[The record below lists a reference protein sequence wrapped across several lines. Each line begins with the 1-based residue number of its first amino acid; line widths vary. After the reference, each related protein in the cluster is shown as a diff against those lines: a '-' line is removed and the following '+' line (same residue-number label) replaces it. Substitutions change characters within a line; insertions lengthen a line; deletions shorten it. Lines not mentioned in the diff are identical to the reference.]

1 MDLLLILTDLLLI
14 STSFNTQPKR
24 AHLGARSLFYY
35 CSYPKHPYLIYRL
48 HTVLSRIRFQASIP
62 LAVSVEVAVSFQAIT
77 AFNDKY
83 AISCSR
89 SVKRSLHFKAQHQ
102 LRCSYSV
109 TAIREKNACTSMG
122 KHLSTTCS
130 IITSSSYPCHPFYHA
145 FPSFP
150 Y

>member
-35 CSYPKHPYLIYRL
+35 CSYLKHPYLIYRL

-77 AFNDKY
+77 AFNNQY
-83 AISCSR
+83 AISCFAVGEAIAAFQS
-89 SVKRSLHFKAQHQ
+89 ATP
-102 LRCSYSV
+102 
-109 TAIREKNACTSMG
+109 TAAVRI
-122 KHLSTTCS
+122 L
-130 IITSSSYPCHPFYHA
+130 
-145 FPSFP
+145 
-150 Y
+150 